1 MKIIRILVLLVLGI
15 VLLTGVT
22 VNHSYGQEKES
33 IVKFV
38 TTFIDDFNS
47 PNWAE
52 NVKNKYH
59 WNDEGIKEQKLF
71 RESFANFNIK
81 IKHLIVDGDHVVM
94 WGEMS
99 ATYVKEYPRGEFVG
113 YMPQNKSVTWNEI
126 WYFTVKNGEFG
137 NEWDWAIDG
146 VPRMK
151 QMGIKCLPDG
161 F

>member
-1 MKIIRILVLLVLGI
+1 MKTVRTLILMIFGMVLFTCVLA
-15 VLLTGVT
+15 
-22 VNHSYGQEKES
+22 NQSCAQDKES

-38 TTFIDDFNS
+38 TTYIDDFNS

-52 NVKNKYH
+52 HVKNKYH
-59 WNDEGIKEQKLF
+59 WNDDGIKEQKFF
-71 RESFANFNIK
+71 RECFANFNIK
-81 IKHLIVDGDHVVM
+81 VKHLIVDGDQVVI

-113 YMPQNKSVTWNEI
+113 STPQNKPVTWNEI
-126 WYFTVKNGEFG
+126 WYFTVKNNEFG

-151 QMGIKCLPDG
+151 QLGIKCLPDS